1 MHHFIM
7 KIQNK
12 RKLNEIVSH
21 NSSDIDFKD
30 FMNVYKKY
38 TRKKNSFL
46 VIDASLHQIILYVL
60 ERTLQKEYKK

>member
-38 TRKKNSFL
+38 TRKK
-46 VIDASLHQIILYVL
+46 ILFWL
-60 ERTLQKEYKK
+60 LMLLCIR